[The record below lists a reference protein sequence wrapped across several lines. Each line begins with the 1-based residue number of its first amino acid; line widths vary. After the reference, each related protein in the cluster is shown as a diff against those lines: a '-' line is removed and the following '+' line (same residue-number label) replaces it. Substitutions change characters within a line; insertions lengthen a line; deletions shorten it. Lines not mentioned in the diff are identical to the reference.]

1 MRKILSY
8 LVLLMLFATNSH
20 AAVTLTQSMFN
31 QTDCAYNLNTNVG
44 GNQPVFGDN
53 SVIPEHYADLSNY
66 DILIVTMNSSIT
78 TPGSGNCRL
87 FFNVEWTNQA
97 ANQKNQTEVSYNSNT
112 QCYRIDGNKMIIDLN
127 AVKNLTNKDHVYLH
141 TIKNVWSQNPGDV
154 TAINVKSLELDNR
167 ITVSNP
173 YRYDLLR
180 VEGNNSYSL
189 ANQQPNVTTTWNEIH
204 DASGNNPV
212 NNWTFRFDLN
222 AGGNTN
228 LQSILGYPS
237 YDGSNSTQLT
247 QLSTAFN
254 NLFTVTSS
262 NPNVLKIENV
272 SFGATRSGDGRIKMN
287 INGIKFGGNC
297 GTTTISLAYKGD
309 LTYAPFT
316 YDVTLTV
323 TGIDRKLVW
332 IIQGNRLGQTGGGK
346 ITGTYWARKNISE
359 LYNSTQAIKYT
370 DQVRPTTPIQECA
383 NTYYPYSGAKLNQ
396 ETFAG
401 LSSDLYFTAIA
412 VDMDQYYQDLVD
424 AYNANPTEENY
435 YNVISVRKIK
445 SKTSSQGTDQGGD
458 IWWLNNERYINGV
471 ENVGGKLRFNQNAN
485 NINNKYL
492 YQYDQEDG
500 LSNEVVGGNNFTEG
514 NKTIWVDR
522 AQVKVQYSINDIDIL
537 DAFQANAQER
547 TNNTSD
553 KVWSYHLWPEQDVSP
568 DVSPDDSL
576 TVYAELPGYKQYS
589 AVKIW
594 TKVKLQKNN
603 IALGFQP
610 KEGTVTEG
618 EFVIP
623 YVNIPDIKLK
633 AFEKILVW
641 IEDETVA
648 SVDVSNPN
656 NYEMITVDGVQR
668 KAYILYKDG
677 DTDTQYLRTRYDD
690 NKGTMVDAIYP
701 KITGLSSNKQTK
713 VHLILQTYTFNDCE
727 STYTINVVHDNA
739 NNGPAFHWY
748 VNDDGEQD
756 FSQHIGRSKATYELD
771 KVDDNGNI
779 IEEYNTIKYGDDD
792 GEIKEITMIEGD
804 YIYMPGIV
812 GSANGNMEYSNSS
825 ENGNRYYMYGINNGN
840 VIMNYDRYYYG
851 EGVPNYF
858 LCNQTPQVDGTW
870 TSVADD
876 YFTFKK
882 YRTPDASSRKI
893 PTNGTSKSTLD
904 NNDFIA
910 YIFKSYITGKDKRGD
925 TLMIYGAK
933 QGVTYLYAEDPQTH
947 KVCTPIK
954 INVLS
959 RQQYNTQQK
968 QVRLSNMS
976 FPYTWDFQHMDM
988 REIQNDV
995 NNNCASYWEVHRE
1008 SPDKYYQAN
1017 GFFNADWED
1026 KNNSGDL
1033 RQRWFKD
1040 LTANGK
1046 YMPQFDG
1053 IMLNIAGMDWW
1064 DQKYN
1069 RFNIAKDGS
1078 NIYFQG
1084 GPHFISLPGFGIFN
1098 ADETNASYNSTHNY
1112 PSNTPI
1118 VFHGSATRTG
1128 QITDND
1134 ELISVEGTID
1144 GTRNHDNVVGSLHNQ
1159 MNIIHDGFLGPND
1172 FGWNLLPNKNSEA
1185 NLMNTKVKLV
1195 INAYHT
1201 AGALPDLANKELPH
1215 FSIGGKS
1222 MMPNGL
1228 SVNAINEAGAKVVL
1242 YNVVGDC
1249 SSSSDVRPEVGHTY
1263 VFDINPY
1270 DPEFQ
1275 DHIYIEFD
1283 HNVHVNWIAIS
1294 TEPRELR
1301 SDYEVFTYSYPKD
1314 IDMDKTNQVMGMVTA
1329 KELGQSVQFTTMY
1342 AKEYNR
1348 TKSELTVD
1356 RVDPV
1361 LYADLDKF
1369 AANEGVLIYPTP
1381 TIQSIIDAGTTSD
1394 LTDYRLGTGLVKQQQ
1409 ENKDV
1414 VRIKK
1419 VDEDGNY
1426 VYETARYTHTY
1437 YYLPT
1442 YFIANAENVEN
1453 YNDHH
1458 WQYEYTVASEQGGTK
1473 TEEKLERVNR
1483 GKVPLINGNIT
1494 ETSRIIGDGTIPIN
1508 NKVNKL
1514 SGSPYKTWIDL
1525 DYYTDETGHDYSTT
1539 ASETRNVRWI
1549 PLGLCNEYIARKLEN
1564 DDQAGYENDYKKLA
1578 DYLRGEDGQEYNGY
1592 TFDYSGRQVHDAGY
1606 YYYDLIGPKIV
1617 RFYRANNAEHMKSR
1631 RSYLTLTW
1639 KEYYVNT
1646 NGKDGVNNP
1655 DGSDPTSSPGSEGPD
1670 ANPFDSNTIPFT
1682 VAPVRIV
1689 FATANGDEILVSD
1702 DAGIPDGIEEV
1713 KEQTD
1718 GNNVFYNLNGVRVN
1732 TPQKGI
1738 YILNGRKIIVK

>member
-8 LVLLMLFATNSH
+8 LVLLMLFATSSNASIVQLTK
-20 AAVTLTQSMFN
+20 AMYTIPNNCTLVLNADLGALDT
-31 QTDCAYNLNTNVG
+31 AY
-44 GNQPVFGDN
+44 GNGYCLEDN
-53 SVIPEHYADLSNY
+53 YVDLSNCSK
-66 DILIVTMNSSIT
+66 LIVTLNSLETGECRMIFNT
-78 TPGSGNCRL
+78 RGSGDNK
-87 FFNVEWTNQA
+87 TNLL
-97 ANQKNQTEVSYNSNT
+97 VDLSNFWE
-112 QCYRIDGNKMIIDLN
+112 YGSLNGNKLIIDLAKVKAWNNLGYARLN
-127 AVKNLTNKDHVYLH
+127 A
-141 TIKNVWSQNPGDV
+141 IKNKNEQNSPL
-154 TAINVKSLELDNR
+154 NVAMIEAEVDNP
-167 ITVSNP
+167 IVPTGAH
-173 YRYDLLR
+173 YDLR
-180 VEGNNSYSL
+180 RIEGNSNFPF
-189 ANQQPNVTTTWNEIH
+189 ADAANVTTKWDIIQS
-204 DASGNNPV
+204 ASNNNPV
-212 NNWTFRFDLN
+212 NNWTFRFDMKN
-222 AGGNTN
+222 DVT
-228 LQSILGYPS
+228 LQALLGYPS
-237 YDGSNSTQLT
+237 YSYVNGSTNLT
-247 QLSTAFN
+247 DDQKNQLSNAFKE
-254 NLFTVTSS
+254 LFTITSS
-262 NPNVLKIENV
+262 NPDVLKVDENIYF
-272 SFGATRSGDGRIKMN
+272 STAQSSDSKIKMY

-332 IIQGNRLGQTGGGK
+332 IIQGNRQGQTGGGK
-346 ITGTYWARKNISE
+346 ITGTYWARKNIPE
-359 LYNSTQAIKYT
+359 LYNSTQAIKFT
-370 DQVRPTTPIQECA
+370 DAKPENTTIQDWA
-383 NTYYPYSGAKLNQ
+383 NSYYPYSGAKLNQ

-458 IWWLNNERYINGV
+458 IWWLNNEHYINGV
-471 ENVGGKLRFNQNAN
+471 ENVGGKLRFNQNSN

-500 LSNEVVGGNNFTEG
+500 LSNEVVGGNNYTEG
-514 NKTIWVDR
+514 DKTIWVDR

-701 KITGLSSNKQTK
+701 KITGWSSNKQTK

-739 NNGPAFHWY
+739 ENGPAFHWY

-756 FSQHIGRSKATYELD
+756 FSQHIGRSKATNELD

-779 IEEYNTIKYGDDD
+779 IEYNTIKYGDDD

-858 LCNQTPQVDGTW
+858 LCNETPQVDGTW

-882 YRTPDASSRKI
+882 YRTPDVSSRKI
-893 PTNGTSKSTLD
+893 PTNGTSKSELD

-933 QGVTYLYAEDPQTH
+933 EGITYLYAEDPQTH

-988 REIQNDV
+988 TEIQNDV

-1098 ADETNASYNSTHNY
+1098 ADATNASYNSTHDY

-1118 VFHGSATRTG
+1118 VFHGSASRTG
-1128 QITDND
+1128 QITDNE
-1134 ELISVEGTID
+1134 ELINVEGTID

-1329 KELGQSVQFTTMY
+1329 KELGQRVQFTTMY

-1369 AANEGVLIYPTP
+1369 AADEGVLIYPTP

-1394 LTDYRLGTGLVKQQQ
+1394 LTDYRSGTGLVKQQQ

-1414 VRIKK
+1414 VRIKGT
-1419 VDEDGNY
+1419 DDDGNY

-1458 WQYEYTVASEQGGTK
+1458 WQYKYTVASEQGGTK

-1483 GKVPLINGNIT
+1483 GKVPLINGHIT

-1549 PLGLCNEYIARKLEN
+1549 PLGLCNEYIARKLQN

-1578 DYLRGEDGQEYNGY
+1578 DYLTGEDGQEYNGY
-1592 TFDYSGRQVHDAGY
+1592 VFDESGRQIHDAGY
-1606 YYYDLIGPKIV
+1606 FYYDLIGPKIV

-1670 ANPFDSNTIPFT
+1670 ANPFGGNTIPFS

-1702 DAGIPDGIEEV
+1702 DAGLPDGIEEV